1 MAIEADNTKSNQD
14 ILNEAAQAIA
24 RGDMALAQ
32 EIVTPLVTKKG
43 LSTQQKLKLSHE
55 LQWLGLPIQAMKALG
70 KIAAPADFHLL
81 APEEFCLQVRAVY
94 MLNFL
99 GATYVARRLLTRI
112 EEHLSANKIDLSGFH
127 FSLDTYRAYIFYES
141 ARYQDALVLF
151 ENIVA
156 NAKDIATKAYLGLN
170 LVSCLEAVD
179 REKDARELALKLF
192 KEIPHENSTLKA
204 MYLQNMGRMELL
216 HGDKKL
222 ALNYLDQS
230 TDIFGG
236 QHKNKDEA
244 YAILWRGIAK
254 GLDSQTQ
261 ESHHLLRVAWDL
273 LHHPLSQPQAQLTV
287 LYWMERLGCKPDLSA
302 QIATRAHS
310 CINSFGY
317 LLGRPI
323 HKNISYPLH
332 ARVLREASANPD
344 HDAWLV
350 SANEIKP
357 VKYRDINLNHY
368 TKILDLYAG
377 VDKDGSARETFTEI
391 QVRALIATLGAGPIG
406 IHEYALVDFIY
417 RQDFWDWQ
425 SGKERLKKLVQYLR
439 KKGMPLTV
447 RNQIHRLD
455 LADIDT
461 KPVIIPMALDFQGHH
476 HFVCGHAKRF
486 TRLEL
491 EDLLKTKKTNASLL
505 LKEWC
510 ERGLITEEG
519 KDGAKVYYTFL
530 KDE

>member
-1 MAIEADNTKSNQD
+1 MAIETDNAKSNQD

-55 LQWLGLPIQAMKALG
+55 LQWLGLPVQAMKALG

-99 GATYVARRLLTRI
+99 GATYVARRLLIRI
-112 EEHLSANKIDLSGFH
+112 EEHLENSKIDLSGFH

-141 ARYQDALVLF
+141 ARYHDAFPLF
-151 ENIVA
+151 ETIVA
-156 NAKDIATKAYLGLN
+156 NAKDFPTKAYLALH
-170 LVSCLEAVD
+170 LISCLEAID
-179 REKDARELALKLF
+179 RESEAKGLALKLF
-192 KEIPHENSTLKA
+192 KEIPSENTTLRA

-222 ALNYLDQS
+222 ALNYLDQAS
-230 TDIFGG
+230 SIFGG

-244 YAILWRGIAK
+244 YAILWQGIAK
-254 GLDSQTQ
+254 GMQSQEQ
-261 ESHHLLRVAWDL
+261 EAHHLLKMAWEL

-287 LYWMERLGCKPDLSA
+287 LYWMERLGSPPELAS
-302 QIATRAHS
+302 QIATRSHT
-310 CINSFGY
+310 CVNSFSY

-332 ARVLREASANPD
+332 SRVIREAKSNPD

-350 SANEIKP
+350 ENGKVSP
-357 VKYRDINLNHY
+357 VSYSNLDLNQY
-368 TKILDLYAG
+368 DKLLDLYSG
-377 VDKDGSARETFTEI
+377 IDKDGEGRETFTEI

-406 IHEYALVDFIY
+406 IHEFALVDFIY

-455 LADIDT
+455 LNDLDQ
-461 KPVIIPMALDFQGHH
+461 KPIILPMALDFQGHH
-476 HFVCGHAKRF
+476 HFVRGHAKRF

-491 EDLLKTKKTNASLL
+491 EELLKTKKTNASLL

-510 ERGLITEEG
+510 EKGIIAEEG
-519 KDGAKVYYTFL
+519 KNGAKVFYTFINA
-530 KDE
+530 D